1 MNGISER
8 RHETSLDRAKSQD
21 ELRARERERER
32 KRERG
37 RERERERERP
47 DGGVC
52 SRVWQC
58 FIFYRSFYTLS

>member
-21 ELRARERERER
+21 ELRARERER

-37 RERERERERP
+37 RERERER
-47 DGGVC
+47 DQMGVFAAG
-52 SRVWQC
+52 SGNALFFTVP
-58 FIFYRSFYTLS
+58 FIP